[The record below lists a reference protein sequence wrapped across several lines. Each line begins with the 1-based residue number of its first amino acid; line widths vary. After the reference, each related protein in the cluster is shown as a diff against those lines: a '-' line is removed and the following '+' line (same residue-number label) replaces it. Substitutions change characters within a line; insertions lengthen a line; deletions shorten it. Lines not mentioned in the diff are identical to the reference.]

1 MQNQSRKEPLSA
13 EQIIAHAKEL
23 GFEECSI
30 SDARSL
36 NSDAQKMEAW
46 LEKGHH
52 GEMGYLERNRQK
64 RYDPRKLV
72 ENTSSIVTVLFNYYP
87 PVEPKKS
94 RYKISKY
101 AYGQDYHHVVRARLR
116 QLLQFIE
123 QYTGK
128 LEARVFTDSAPVL
141 DRAWAQKSGLGF
153 IGKNSCLI
161 HPRKGSY
168 FFIGHVFLPVE
179 VHCEPIPVTDYCG
192 TCTRC
197 IDACPTGALVDAH
210 ELDARKCISY
220 LTIEYRGELPQKL
233 KPHFEG
239 WIFGCDI
246 CQDVCPWNRFS
257 KPHKEPLFA
266 LSSELRAM
274 QDKDWEQLDKAT
286 FNALFKKSAVK
297 RTKFEG
303 LKRNI
308 AFLQDGNEP

>member
-1 MQNQSRKEPLSA
+1 MQHEKQKNQLSA
-13 EQIIAHAKEL
+13 EPIIERAKAL

-30 SDARSL
+30 SDASL
-36 NSDAQKMEAW
+36 LHEEAQKVEEW

-72 ENTSSIVTVLFNYYP
+72 QNTRSIITVLFNYYP
-87 PVEPKKS
+87 PEELKGS

-101 AYGQDYHHVVRARLR
+101 AYGRDYHYVVRDRLQ

-123 QYTGK
+123 ETTGK

-141 DRAWAQKSGLGF
+141 DRAWAKNSGLGF

-161 HPRKGSY
+161 HPRKGSF

-179 VHCEPIPVTDYCG
+179 IPFNPAPVTDYCG

-197 IDACPTGALVDAH
+197 IDACPTGALVNAH

-220 LTIEYRGELPQKL
+220 LTIEYRGELPKKL
-233 KPHFEG
+233 KPQFEG

-257 KPHKEPLFA
+257 KPHNEPLFA
-266 LSSELRAM
+266 LSDELKAM
-274 QDKDWEQLDKAT
+274 QDNDWEKLDKST

-308 AFLQDGNEP
+308 AFLQDDNTQ

>member
-1 MQNQSRKEPLSA
+1 MQYEKQKNQLSA
-13 EQIIAHAKEL
+13 EPIIARAKEL

-30 SDARSL
+30 SDASPL
-36 NSDAQKMEAW
+36 HDDAQKVEAW
-46 LEKGHH
+46 IEKGHH
-52 GEMGYLERNRQK
+52 GDMGYLERNRQK

-72 ENTSSIVTVLFNYYP
+72 ENTRSIITVLFNYFP
-87 PVEPKKS
+87 PEELKSS
-94 RYKISKY
+94 RYKLSKY
-101 AYGQDYHHVVRARLR
+101 AYGQDYHYVLRERLQ

-123 QYTGK
+123 QSTGK

-141 DRAWAQKSGLGF
+141 DRAWAKKSGLGF

-161 HPRKGSY
+161 HPRKGSF
-168 FFIGHVFLPVE
+168 FFIGHVFLPVK
-179 VHCEPIPVTDYCG
+179 VPFNPAPVTDYCG

-197 IDACPTGALVDAH
+197 IDACPTGALVSAH

-220 LTIEYRGELPQKL
+220 LTIEYRGELPKKR
-233 KPHFEG
+233 KPQFEG

-266 LSSELRAM
+266 LSDELKAM
-274 QDKDWEQLDKAT
+274 QDKDWEKLDKST

-308 AFLQDGNEP
+308 AFLHDDHAQ